1 VKELDLELADGR
13 TLHVYDRDGD
23 DRDGRLALFWHHGT
37 PNIGAPPEPLFPAA
51 DQLGVRWVS
60 YDRPGYGGSTPDPGR
75 NLASAAELVSSVA
88 DGLGIDRFALMGHSG
103 GGSHASPAACS
114 CPIA

>member
-1 VKELDLELADGR
+1 MVKELDLELADGR

-75 NLASAAELVSSVA
+75 NLA
-88 DGLGIDRFALMGHSG
+88 LMGHSG